1 MNSKIENGRVVSIQ
15 RENKLS
21 IQRRVERKERESSE
35 SIQLYVEIGLFSLK
49 QRSQLGVLPHSIRIP
64 SIDELNIFAVIAEL
78 LRGTLRLT
86 LST

>member
-1 MNSKIENGRVVSIQ
+1 MKNKIENERVVSIQ

-21 IQRRVERKERESSE
+21 IQRRVEQKERESSE
-35 SIQLYVEIGLFSLK
+35 SIQFYVEIGLFSLK
-49 QRSQLGVLPHSIRIP
+49 QRSQLGVFPHSIRIP